1 MFQTVAM
8 GVTAAEVCGAGF
20 IGGEP
25 LFCSRLVPIDLPAAG
40 TLAAFALMADEA
52 PDIFRGIAQEEADL
66 VGKIFPGPESFGQLP
81 QTGPLTEV
89 FVPGL
94 FQQIPGGL
102 VGQIPVQTG
111 RTEEVED
118 KQPGSD

>member
-1 MFQTVAM
+1 MFQAVAV
-8 GVTAAEVCGAGF
+8 GVALAEVSSAGF
-20 IGGEP
+20 VGGEP
-25 LFCSRLVPIDLPAAG
+25 LLCGRLVPVDLPAAG
-40 TLAAFALMADEA
+40 AFAALALVADEA

-81 QTGPLTEV
+81 QTGALAKV

-94 FQQIPGGL
+94 FQQVPGGL

-111 RTEEVED
+111 RTE
-118 KQPGSD
+118 G